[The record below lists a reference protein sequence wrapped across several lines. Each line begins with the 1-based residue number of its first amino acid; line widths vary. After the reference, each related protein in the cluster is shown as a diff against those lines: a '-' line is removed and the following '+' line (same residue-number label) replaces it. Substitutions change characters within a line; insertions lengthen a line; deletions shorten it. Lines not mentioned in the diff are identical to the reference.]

1 MLSKFSFWTS
11 IRITFAFLIC
21 IPFLKFYFF
30 SINTRAWFYFLLILY
45 EQDKSSIPWNLHWHH
60 VYLPAKSVIDLK
72 QWIAFS
78 FVLAFQVLY
87 WTDDPKESTAG
98 KVRVNGNVTA
108 KNITGLKANTVYFAT
123 VRAYNTAGT
132 GPSSAPV
139 NVTTKKSREYSILY
153 NKCCRLPGGMVTFQ
167 LTMTQLC

>member
-1 MLSKFSFWTS
+1 MLGFLSCEFW
-11 IRITFAFLIC
+11 IW
-21 IPFLKFYFF
+21 K
-30 SINTRAWFYFLLILY
+30 ILY
-45 EQDKSSIPWNLHWHH
+45 SLKSSLS
-60 VYLPAKSVIDLK
+60 VCLLPSQFLNWFKTINCL
-72 QWIAFS
+72 F

-132 GPSSAPV
+132 GPSSTPV

-153 NKCCRLPGGMVTFQ
+153 NKCCKLPGGMVTFQ
-167 LTMTQLC
+167 LTVTSSAKCCNINGIPNFFIKWSNEICD